1 MSISRGPI
9 TERELD
15 RHVDALLRDGDA
27 RGAAEG
33 PAPLLAARTSAM
45 IRTMTAGDV
54 DYVGA
59 ACADDAP
66 WIVRTI
72 RATTFVQ
79 RIAAAVII
87 AVGAAAIAATWTIT
101 RSASSSAVAYADVA
115 GHFRSA
121 NTLAF
126 TSTVTLPGQQPQT
139 IRTMMADSRR
149 IRSEMPG
156 GAISVLNGSNAML
169 FVPQAQAKSPSVEM
183 SVQPRGGAERGIVDA
198 LRALADHKAE
208 PLGDATI
215 DGVAALAFRTTN
227 TPQPALVWA
236 DKATGRPLRV
246 ELTLTVNGKPAK
258 VVSENFEID
267 LPLQDSLFSL
277 EPPPDYRLASP
288 APAPAAA
295 AAVVSSSRPALDEIE
310 EAAVDVLR
318 SYAAANGGAFPDK
331 LLDMQ
336 SSVMMQIQGTGD
348 PQLVQKVG
356 TLSNLLTS
364 HPGGYGYAGRGVTLG
379 EKNKIVFW
387 YQPENARTY
396 RAVYG
401 DLRVANVTEA
411 QLPADQSHD

>member
-1 MSISRGPI
+1 MSIPRGPI

-15 RHVDALLRDGDA
+15 RHVAALLRDGDA

-33 PAPLLAARTSAM
+33 PSPLVAARTSAM
-45 IRTMTAGDV
+45 IRTMSAGDV
-54 DYVGA
+54 DHA
-59 ACADDAP
+59 AAAGADDTP

-72 RATTFVQ
+72 RATTFAQ
-79 RIAAAVII
+79 RIAATVII
-87 AVGAAAIAATWTIT
+87 AVGAAAIAATLTIM
-101 RSASSSAVAYADVA
+101 RSTSSSSVVAFADVA

-121 NTLAF
+121 QTLAF

-139 IRTMMADSRR
+139 IRTMMADPRR

-169 FVPQAQAKSPSVEM
+169 FVPQAQSKSPPVDM
-183 SVQPRGGAERGIVDA
+183 SAQPRGGAQRGIVDA
-198 LRALADHKAE
+198 LSALADHKAE

-215 DGVAALAFRTTN
+215 DGVAAVAFRTTG

-236 DKATGRPLRV
+236 EKATGRPLRV
-246 ELTLTVNGKPAK
+246 ELTLTVNGKPAR

-277 EPPPDYRLASP
+277 EPPPDYQLASP
-288 APAPAAA
+288 APT
-295 AAVVSSSRPALDEIE
+295 AAVVSSSRPAMNNIE
-310 EAAVDVLR
+310 EAVVEVLR

-336 SSVMMQIQGTGD
+336 GSVMMQIQGAGD

-356 TLSNLLTS
+356 TLTNLLTS

-387 YQPENARTY
+387 YQPENARAY

-411 QLPADQSHD
+411 QLPADQTND

>member
-27 RGAAEG
+27 RGAADG
-33 PAPLLAARTSAM
+33 PSPLVAARTSAM

-54 DYVGA
+54 DHAAGA
-59 ACADDAP
+59 AADDSP

-72 RATTFVQ
+72 RATTFAQ
-79 RIAAAVII
+79 RIAATVII
-87 AVGAAAIAATWTIT
+87 AVGAAAIAATLTIT
-101 RSASSSAVAYADVA
+101 RSTSSSSAAVAYADVA

-121 NTLAF
+121 QTLAF
-126 TSTVTLPGQQPQT
+126 TSTITLPGQQPQT
-139 IRTMMADSRR
+139 IRTMMADARR

-169 FVPQAQAKSPSVEM
+169 FVPQAQSKSPPVDM
-183 SVQPRGGAERGIVDA
+183 SAQPRGGAQRGIVDA

-215 DGVAALAFRTTN
+215 NGVAALAYRTTD

-246 ELTLTVNGKPAK
+246 ELTLMMNGKPAR

-267 LPLQDSLFSL
+267 LPLEDSLFSL
-277 EPPPDYRLASP
+277 EPPPDYQHASP
-288 APAPAAA
+288 APAPI
-295 AAVVSSSRPALDEIE
+295 VSSSRPAMNDIE
-310 EAAVDVLR
+310 EAVVEVLR

-356 TLSNLLTS
+356 TLTNLLTS

-379 EKNKIVFW
+379 EKSRIVFW